1 LIYYGI
7 FFKVGLAANNI
18 ATTHTINTCSSN
30 KYKFHFGNYF
40 CLINFF
46 LSGCRRTRCRAIRRS
61 ISKLKK
67 RAKTKLAVFV
77 PHHSDLLIQITVFGK
92 EALTFAWESRAIV
105 LCQVL
110 RFSIDNEGDE
120 VMSSNLGKKIKLIFL
135 AKIPKAYFAA
145 SAHHNAASACSGR
158 RIAQSAVAKQPWGGK
173 VLITFVMHTIILSA
187 PRMGIHLYASR

>member
-1 LIYYGI
+1 MCEDQACGVRSASLRLFDPDHGI
-7 FFKVGLAANNI
+7 WERGAD
-18 ATTHTINTCSSN
+18 
-30 KYKFHFGNYF
+30 F
-40 CLINFF
+40 CL
-46 LSGCRRTRCRAIRRS
+46 G
-61 ISKLKK
+61 
-67 RAKTKLAVFV
+67 
-77 PHHSDLLIQITVFGK
+77 
-92 EALTFAWESRAIV
+92 SRAIV

-120 VMSSNLGKKIKLIFL
+120 VVSSNLGKRIKLIFL